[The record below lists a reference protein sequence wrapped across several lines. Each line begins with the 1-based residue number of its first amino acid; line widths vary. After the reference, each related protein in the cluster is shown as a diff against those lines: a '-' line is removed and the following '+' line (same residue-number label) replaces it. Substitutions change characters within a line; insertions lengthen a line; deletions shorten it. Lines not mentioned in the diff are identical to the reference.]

1 MHSHPGLNI
10 SIGELSIGS
19 RSPALTIFMFV
30 AIWTSSSS
38 SSKAEVG
45 SGGSNAFDRTKR
57 PSGSRLSTSVK
68 A

>member
-30 AIWTSSSS
+30 VCRGLQQSRVMHSESSKTRKSSSS
-38 SSKAEVG
+38 
-45 SGGSNAFDRTKR
+45 
-57 PSGSRLSTSVK
+57 PSFMTE
-68 A
+68 